1 MFLQNWSTS
10 KKIIGLVVCMLLF
23 TGLVGWTGYYY
34 VNHMKKSLEDMYQ
47 TNLLPVEW
55 LNMARAES
63 RTVESLTMELLLA
76 DMDETMMQQKMD
88 EAQRRSDEVERLIG
102 QYEKQ
107 VAGSQQQQQ
116 VDEIKRMLT
125 VYYGERSKALELALA
140 GEKQA
145 SYAYFSIQAAGHI
158 NHINSL
164 MEKMAHSEAQQ
175 AAVRNEHSGQ
185 EAVMA
190 VKVSLGITLLALLLS
205 LSLGL
210 VIAKRIANPIKT
222 MVSRAVEMA
231 DGNLAGQTVPV
242 NTQDEVG
249 ELARAFNTMATNLR
263 QLVQQVSQS
272 SCQVADA
279 SGQLTSVAE
288 QSAQAAT
295 QIAAST
301 MEVAQGSELQFR
313 TVQETT
319 GIVEQMTDHVRQVA
333 GYTDAAAAMA
343 EQSAVTA
350 REGGK
355 AITDAISQMSE
366 IEKAVADSA
375 AVVAKLGA
383 RSQQIGQIVDTI
395 AGIAGQTNLLALN
408 AAIEAARAGEQGRG
422 FAVVAEEVRKLAEES
437 QTAAKQIAVLIGDI
451 QQDTQA
457 AVVTMQVGTQEVT
470 RGATVVNTAGE
481 AFSRIAVLVD
491 DVASHVRK
499 SSASIRQV
507 ADGSSQIV
515 GAMQAIDEVSQST
528 AAETQN
534 ISAATEEQSA
544 SMQEMAA
551 SSGRLAAMAQSL
563 ENAIRKFRV

>member
-1 MFLQNWSTS
+1 
-10 KKIIGLVVCMLLF
+10 MLLF

-116 VDEIKRMLT
+116 VDEIKSMLT

-140 GEKQA
+140 GKKQA
-145 SYAYFSIQAAGHI
+145 SYAYFSSQAAGHI

-164 MEKMAHSEAQQ
+164 MEKMAHSEAEQ

-205 LSLGL
+205 LSLGF
-210 VIAKRIANPIKT
+210 VIAKRIANPIKA
-222 MVSRAVEMA
+222 MVARAIEMA
-231 DGNLAGQTVPV
+231 DGNLAGQAVPV

-249 ELARAFNTMATNLR
+249 QLARAFNTMATNLR

-350 REGGK
+350 REGGN

-366 IEKAVADSA
+366 IEKAVADST

-395 AGIAGQTNLLALN
+395 AGIASQTNLLALN

-481 AFSRIAVLVD
+481 AFSQIAVLVD